1 MNSHRCK
8 ELSLRKQFRCRVRQG
23 SVSQIMGDNSREEIQ
38 SKETAYKKL
47 RGDAKKLV
55 SLQPCVPTN

>member
-1 MNSHRCK
+1 
-8 ELSLRKQFRCRVRQG
+8 
-23 SVSQIMGDNSREEIQ
+23 MGDNSREEIQ